1 MEGKSKL
8 LLKNLGILTISNFAS
23 KILVFMLVPLYTGVL
38 STTEYGIYDLAVSTV
53 SLMVP
58 VLSLNIVDAVMRF
71 MMDKNYDK
79 NEVATIGIKYI
90 SYSVVIIAIFLAVFN
105 YLGIWQEI
113 KGLEF
118 YIFLYYLF
126 YILNQYFIQLAKGLE
141 KIGYMGIAGVIGTIT
156 MIATNVF
163 FLLVF
168 KW

>member
-90 SYSVVIIAIFLAVFN
+90 SYSVVIIAIF
-105 YLGIWQEI
+105 
-113 KGLEF
+113 
-118 YIFLYYLF
+118 
-126 YILNQYFIQLAKGLE
+126 
-141 KIGYMGIAGVIGTIT
+141 
-156 MIATNVF
+156 
-163 FLLVF
+163 
-168 KW
+168 